1 MRASILPSV
10 LLLCAMLQI
19 VPASAQ
25 VARTPGLRP
34 VGASIP
40 AFQLGDAQ
48 TAPRWHHRV
57 LTAVGSAALGA
68 GIGYFASQLSRG
80 DWDDGPG
87 QPQVNRPAWA
97 AVGGSIG
104 LAVGYSF
111 PVFGRGTAPG
121 VRSVPAHQIIT
132 AEEIEDVVAV
142 DAYEAVDILRPQ
154 WLVRRPGRVLD
165 NNLPQTRNPVGGTL
179 TEGLPVYLDDF
190 RLGGVDQLRGLSVHR
205 IEAIRFVPAAVA
217 TTRWGVGNSYGAI
230 QVVTRG

>member
-1 MRASILPSV
+1 MRASILSSV
-10 LLLCAMLQI
+10 LLLCALFQV

-25 VARTPGLRP
+25 VVQSQELRP
-34 VGASIP
+34 VGESMP
-40 AFQLGDAQ
+40 AFQLGEFPPG
-48 TAPRWHHRV
+48 PRWHHRV
-57 LTAVGSAALGA
+57 LTAIGSAALGA

-97 AVGGSIG
+97 AVGGSVG
-104 LAVGYSF
+104 LALGYSF
-111 PVFGRGTAPG
+111 PVFGRGTPPG
-121 VRSVPAHQIIT
+121 VQSVPAHQIIT
-132 AEEIEDVVAV
+132 AEQIEEVVAV

-154 WLVRRPGRVLD
+154 WLVQRPGRVLGS
-165 NNLPQTRNPVGGTL
+165 LPQTRNPVGGTL

-205 IEAIRFVPAAVA
+205 IESIRFVPAAVA

>member
-1 MRASILPSV
+1 MRASILSSV
-10 LLLCAMLQI
+10 LLFCALLPA
-19 VPASAQ
+19 VPADAQ
-25 VARTPGLRP
+25 VTRTPDLRP
-34 VGASIP
+34 IGVSVP
-40 AFQLGDAQ
+40 AFQLGDVP
-48 TAPRWHHRV
+48 TAPTWQHRV

-121 VRSVPAHQIIT
+121 VRSIPAHQIIT
-132 AEEIEDVVAV
+132 AEEIEEVVAV
-142 DAYEAVDILRPQ
+142 DAYEAVDLLRPQ
-154 WLVRRPGRVLD
+154 WLVRRPGRVLG
-165 NNLPQTRNPVGGTL
+165 NSLPQTRTPVGGTL
-179 TEGLPVYLDDF
+179 TEGFPVYLDDF
-190 RLGGVDQLRGLSVHR
+190 RLGGVDQLRGLGVHR
-205 IEAIRFVPAAVA
+205 IESIQFVPAAVA

-230 QVVTRG
+230 QVVTKG